1 MFLFLRGK
9 MLPLYQPGIKPKPP
23 VHNLQRRTVH
33 PVAVVSETP
42 LLMMAQPPPP
52 PLSPRVRGKRSI
64 GTWIGG
70 AVLVF
75 WAVLITL
82 FFISHLI
89 TSPSRHLPPAAAAI
103 HYQNTSFTMLPT
115 QGRFLNVS
123 IGYLGGG
130 DGSWYR
136 TCCWLPKEESL
147 HCDGNGMFSTHV
159 QRSLLVVRVIQ
170 TDIIGA
176 RCVFHAWNHRH

>member
-1 MFLFLRGK
+1 

-42 LLMMAQPPPP
+42 ILMMPPPPP
-52 PLSPRVRGKRSI
+52 PLSPRVRGKKSI

-75 WAVLITL
+75 WSVLITL
-82 FFISHLI
+82 FFISHII
-89 TSPSRHLPPAAAAI
+89 TGPLRHPTPSI

-123 IGYLGGG
+123 IIGNNNVFG
-130 DGSWYR
+130 WYR
-136 TCCWLPKEESL
+136 TCCWMSKEESI
-147 HCDGNGMFSTHV
+147 HCDGNGMFSAHV
-159 QRSLLVVRVIQ
+159 QRSLLVVRVMQ

-176 RCVFHAWNHRH
+176 RCVFHGWRY